1 MDDARQVQIGEV
13 TEPRHLAQIRHQPVF
28 QAFEQ
33 RGIADIRPLALAFA
47 GEVQL
52 PQQRHSC
59 LPLTQLRGPRQQLQ
73 AFAPH
78 QVHQRLAAGAFVETS
93 ERFTAEDQFTNL
105 ALTLGTQHTFALIP
119 IQLIDATHL
128 LGQH

>member
-1 MDDARQVQIGEV
+1 MDDARQVEIGEV
-13 TEPRHLAQIRHQPVF
+13 TEPGNLAQIRHQPVL
-28 QAFEQ
+28 QTLEQ
-33 RGIADIRPLALAFA
+33 RRVTDIRPLALALG

-52 PQQRHSC
+52 TQQGNPR

-78 QVHQRLAAGAFVETS
+78 QVHQCLAAGGFVEACQWLA
-93 ERFTAEDQFTNL
+93 AEDQFTDL
-105 ALTLGTQHTFALIP
+105 ALTLSPQHAFTFIP
-119 IQLIDATHL
+119 IQLIDAAHL